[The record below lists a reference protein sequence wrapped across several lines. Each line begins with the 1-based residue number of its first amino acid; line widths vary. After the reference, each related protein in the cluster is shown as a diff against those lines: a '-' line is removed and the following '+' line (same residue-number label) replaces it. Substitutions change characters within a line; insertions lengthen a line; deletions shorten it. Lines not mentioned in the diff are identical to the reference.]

1 MELAPDENCW
11 GINNIIFERS
21 VDIHFDMHHEGR
33 MNEKQIERRKKVIK
47 IAKELD
53 IPVYA
58 CDTVP
63 DSTYMRYPIEAVMKE
78 FRTGYFSNGICYMI
92 ALAVMDGVTELN
104 FYGVNHTR
112 LKMLDEYTLQKPG
125 VDYWLG
131 VALGR
136 GVKCNIHGAHSEIG
150 KTFNGRAYGYD
161 LSQDVMIK
169 KYGRGKVI
177 SFDEYRNR
185 VSGMTNNEIP
195 DEVA

>member
-1 MELAPDENCW
+1 MVLDTLNIVGRGYGMELAPEENCW

-33 MNEKQIERRKKVIK
+33 MKPHQIERREKVIRR
-47 IAKELD
+47 AKELD

-58 CDTVP
+58 CDSIP
-63 DSTYMRYPIEAVMKE
+63 DTTYIRYPIESVIRE

-92 ALAVMDGVTELN
+92 ALAVMNGVKELN

-136 GVKCNIHGAHSEIG
+136 GVKLNIHGAHSEIG
-150 KTFNGRAYGYD
+150 KTFDNRAYGYF
-161 LSQDVMIK
+161 LSQEAMIK
-169 KYGRGKVI
+169 KYGQKK
-177 SFDEYRNR
+177 
-185 VSGMTNNEIP
+185 
-195 DEVA
+195 